1 MGKQR
6 ITELL
11 ARLKDNEAREL
22 DNAAS
27 IYTVAQVAVN
37 ALDQPQQLASDPSSA
52 ALLPAPIRVS
62 KAELLERYG
71 SYNGCRK
78 TAKALGIRFNK
89 TPSWEKLEAA
99 FSYQEACQQW
109 VQQYLQLYPSQQ
121 LSGITIEVQLD

>member
-22 DNAAS
+22 ENAAS

-37 ALDQPQQLASDPSSA
+37 ALDQPHQLALEHAPA
-52 ALLPAPIRVS
+52 ALLPAPTRVN

-89 TPSWEKLEAA
+89 TPTWEKLEAA
-99 FSYQEACQQW
+99 FSYQEACQQL
-109 VQQYLQLYPSQQ
+109 VQQYLKLHPSQL
-121 LSGITIEVQLD
+121 LSGITIEVQLY